1 MTTQGGFAQ
10 KVAEPAEQA
19 FSIKPGASA
28 PGLAAV

>member
-19 FSIKPGASA
+19 FSIKPGRQ
-28 PGLAAV
+28 PQVQLR